1 MYRYGQQQ
9 LHVQNVLRYVLI
21 TVMMATYVQM
31 IHATFSLDA
40 GIQTIIIFAMMEMS
54 VLHWTSAATVYA
66 HPAFQFPVMTAIYAQ
81 MMPATLSMDARI
93 QTIIIFAMMEMS
105 VLQWTSAAAVYARPA
120 LLISVMTA
128 IYAQMMP
135 ATLSMD
141 ARIQTIIT
149 PVMMEILQHSMIHAL
164 AEFAPAAW

>member
-54 VLHWTSAATVYA
+54 VLHWTPAATVYA
-66 HPAFQFPVMTAIYAQ
+66 HPALQFPVMTAIYAQ
-81 MMPATLSMDARI
+81 MMPATLSMDAQI
-93 QTIIIFAMMEMS
+93 QTILPLAMMEIS
-105 VLQWTSAAAVYARPA
+105 VLYWTSAAAVYAHPA
-120 LLISVMTA
+120 LQFPVMTA
-128 IYAQMMP
+128 MYAQMIH

-141 ARIQTIIT
+141 ARSQTIIT
-149 PVMMEILQHSMIHAL
+149 PVKMEMPVL
-164 AEFAPAAW
+164 